1 MRDALKNIFG
11 KEVKL
16 EDGTEF
22 LFTIQPYE
30 VRNML
35 GQELTILDEYLF
47 TKKDSTETFKFY
59 RTRDGNWYDLEDAN
73 PAGSATILRQLKK
86 DLLNLEHASS

>member
-47 TKKDSTETFKFY
+47 TKKDSTETLKLY

-73 PAGSATILRQLKK
+73 PAGSASVLRQLKK
-86 DLLNLEHASS
+86 VLLNLEHAGS